1 MAGLSSVD
9 IHFLAKELQVL
20 KDGRINKIYQ
30 DKNKFTFKVHTR
42 QGDFFLNVAFPNYVF
57 ISQKIKYS
65 TEKPG
70 NLCMG
75 LRKHLPNAKIL
86 GIQQYKSERILEL
99 AFKDELK
106 LIIELFN
113 KGNLILTKD
122 NKIVALYSTQKLKDR
137 TIAYNSE
144 YKYPKERCDFIH
156 KEQDFIKKLSNSE
169 KSSVLALAT
178 EIGLGGSYAEEVCF
192 LAGIEKDSKAK
203 GNAERIYK
211 TLKALLNKEP
221 KPNISGST
229 VYALDLSTIKGK
241 KYFPTISSA
250 IEHLIL
256 SEPERNEK
264 LERIKHI
271 LKMQEENIRKIRN
284 AIEENTRKGEL
295 IYENYAL
302 IKEIMETAKFKGME
316 EALKKYKNIKK
327 AGPNQITLDLSAL

>member
-9 IHFLAKELQVL
+9 IHFLAKELQAL

-30 DKNKFTFKVHTR
+30 KKNKFTFKIHTK

-65 TEKPG
+65 TEKPS

-86 GIQQYKSERILEL
+86 DIHQYKSERILEL
-99 AFKDELK
+99 EFKGGLK
-106 LIIELFN
+106 FIIELFN

-144 YKYPKERCDFIH
+144 YIYPKERCDFIH
-156 KEQDFIKKLSNSE
+156 KEQDFVKKMLDSE
-169 KSSVLALAT
+169 KNSVLALAT
-178 EIGLGGSYAEEVCF
+178 EIGLGGSYAEEVCL
-192 LAGIEKDSKAK
+192 LAGIDKDSEAK
-203 GNAERIYK
+203 SNAEKAYK
-211 TLKALLNKEP
+211 ALKQLLNKEP
-221 KPNISGST
+221 EPNISGST
-229 VYALDLSTIKGK
+229 VYALDLNTIKNK
-241 KYFPTISSA
+241 EYFPTISSA

-256 SEPERNEK
+256 SEPERNPK

-271 LKMQEENIRKIRN
+271 LKMQEENIRKIKN
-284 AIEENTRKGEL
+284 AIEENTKKGEL

-302 IKEIMETAKFKGME
+302 IREILETIKLKGIE
-316 EALKKYKNIKK
+316 NAIKKYKNIKK
-327 AGPNQITLDLSAL
+327 AGPNQIVLDLSAL